1 MDGTNLNCINEG
13 NNVTLGRGGGGGGGG
28 GSSSGDKQLETQE
41 KYCKFKMHQLLLP
54 PSM

>member
-13 NNVTLGRGGGGGGGG
+13 NNVTLGGRG

-41 KYCKFKMHQLLLP
+41 KYCNFKMHQLSLP
-54 PSM
+54 PSMQLLP

>member
-1 MDGTNLNCINEG
+1 MEL
-13 NNVTLGRGGGGGGGG
+13 TLTVLMKAIMLHWGGGGG

-41 KYCKFKMHQLLLP
+41 KYCKFKMHQLPLP

>member
-1 MDGTNLNCINEG
+1 MEL
-13 NNVTLGRGGGGGGGG
+13 TLTVLMKAIMLHWGG

-41 KYCKFKMHQLLLP
+41 KYCKFKMHQLPLP

>member
-13 NNVTLGRGGGGGGGG
+13 NNVTLGRGGG

-41 KYCKFKMHQLLLP
+41 KYCKFKMHQLPLP